1 MQLLSFRTG
10 CGFLGKDS
18 GIVTGRSRSP
28 IQFMR
33 FTGDIIQTLPA
44 NPPGLAP
51 VFLDRIL
58 LMPQGHHRIMHH
70 RRVT

>member
-18 GIVTGRSRSP
+18 GIVAGNRESP

-33 FTGDIIQTLPA
+33 FT
-44 NPPGLAP
+44 
-51 VFLDRIL
+51 
-58 LMPQGHHRIMHH
+58 
-70 RRVT
+70 